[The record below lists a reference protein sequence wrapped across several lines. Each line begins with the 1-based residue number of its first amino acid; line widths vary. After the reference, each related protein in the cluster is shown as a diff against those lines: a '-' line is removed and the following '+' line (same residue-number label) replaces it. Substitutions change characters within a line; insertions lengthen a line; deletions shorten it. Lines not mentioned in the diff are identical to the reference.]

1 MSASAGPELE
11 VDQEAELWCHGGAG
25 GGAWL
30 EARVHKASISRL
42 LVCLSDRHLASQL
55 HWASRDRV
63 RPKRAAPRPIAN
75 IVARAYD
82 GRGSA
87 AAGDL
92 EDHHHHGDRASVTSS
107 SSRRWRRLPTSLNF
121 PAQHSRRNSGLRLE
135 GHRAMSNRN
144 DRCCIM

>member
-1 MSASAGPELE
+1 
-11 VDQEAELWCHGGAG
+11 AELWCHGGAG

-30 EARVHKASISRL
+30 EARISRS

-55 HWASRDRV
+55 HWVSRDRV
-63 RPKRAAPRPIAN
+63 RPKWAAPRPIAN
-75 IVARAYD
+75 IVARAYG

-87 AAGDL
+87 AAEDL
-92 EDHHHHGDRASVTSS
+92 EDHHHHHHHHHHGDAASVASS

-121 PAQHSRRNSGLRLE
+121 PAQHSRRSSGLRLE
-135 GHRAMSNRN
+135 GRRAMGKNS